1 MNTLELFMKERQGAV
16 ESVRYPATKL
26 FCDENGNPLEWEIT
40 PISSEENDEIRM
52 ACSKARPGMSRKELE
67 NSFNSSLY
75 NAKLAAA
82 CTTDP
87 NLKSVK
93 LQDSYGVKSAEE
105 LLRKLLPLPGEYD
118 RYVQRVQE
126 VCGFVEQLTQ
136 DVKTVKN

>member
-1 MNTLELFMKERQGAV
+1 
-16 ESVRYPATKL
+16 
-26 FCDENGNPLEWEIT
+26 
-40 PISSEENDEIRM
+40 
-52 ACSKARPGMSRKELE
+52 MSRKELE

-75 NAKLAAA
+75 NAKVAAA

-118 RYVQRVQE
+118 RYVQKVQE
-126 VCGFVEQLTQ
+126 VCGFVEQLAE